1 MGFQWEVV
9 SKAVLGDYMDLE
21 VVSKA
26 VLGDYMDPEVVF
38 KAVLGDYM
46 DLQVVFME
54 VQVLF
59 MEVRVVFMEAQA
71 DLEVLPR
78 RLRRQRMASSRTCSG
93 PGVLHG
99 SLAGARLVEADLPT
113 TVTSRRTT
121 MARRRAPSSRRGWR
135 RCSCASRRA
144 TSPRCPGLRPAS
156 EHPPSTSGC

>member
-9 SKAVLGDYMDLE
+9 FKAVLGDYMDLQ
-21 VVSKA
+21 
-26 VLGDYMDPEVVF
+26 VVF

-59 MEVRVVFMEAQA
+59 MEVQVFFMEVQVVFMEVQA

-135 RCSCASRRA
+135 RCFCASRRGI
-144 TSPRCPGLRPAS
+144 SPRCLGLRPVS
-156 EHPPSTSGC
+156 EQPPSTSGC